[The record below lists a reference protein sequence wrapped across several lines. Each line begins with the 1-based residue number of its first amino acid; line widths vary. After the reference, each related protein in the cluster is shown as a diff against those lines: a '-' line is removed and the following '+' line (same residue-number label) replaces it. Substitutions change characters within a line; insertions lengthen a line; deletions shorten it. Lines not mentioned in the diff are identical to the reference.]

1 MSESTIGD
9 RSAIR
14 AMPIVGAAYRPPA
27 AAILGALPAGASL
40 LLRPEPSN
48 PFDPNAVM
56 VVATAES
63 IDTQA
68 DAEELVHRLQGFGM
82 TYEQVCGE
90 PPEHEW
96 HLGYIAK
103 TFAASLAPLMAGAVW
118 PARLLFGANGN
129 PMAKPIG
136 EDD

>member
-1 MSESTIGD
+1 MSDTIS

-27 AAILGALPAGASL
+27 SAILGALPAGASL

-56 VVATAES
+56 VVVTVGV
-63 IDTQA
+63 IRDQA
-68 DAEELVHRLQGFGM
+68 DAEELAMRLGGFGM
-82 TYEQVCGE
+82 TYDELTDE
-90 PPEHEW
+90 FLDHEY

-103 TFAASLAPLMAGAVW
+103 TFAASLAPVMAGAVW
-118 PARLLFGANGN
+118 PAELLFSGNGS
-129 PMAKPIG
+129 PLAKPVG

>member
-1 MSESTIGD
+1 MSDTIS

-27 AAILGALPAGASL
+27 SAILGALPAGASL

-56 VVATAES
+56 VVVTVGV
-63 IDTQA
+63 IRDQA
-68 DAEELVHRLQGFGM
+68 DAEELAMRLGGFGM
-82 TYEQVCGE
+82 TYDEVVDE
-90 PPEHEW
+90 FMDYEY

-103 TFAASLAPLMAGAVW
+103 TFAASLAPVMAGNVW
-118 PARLLFGANGN
+118 PAELLFSGNGS
-129 PMAKPIG
+129 PLAKPIG